1 MKKIV
6 YLNPL
11 KMNRKVAIIDPLGA
25 HGSSHHF
32 YLFGQASGLLKNDV
46 EVSLYT
52 NNETVSPEINGLKF
66 FTFYKEIFKS
76 KSKTIS
82 GVKWILGTFFSVFH
96 ARFSGISIFHFH
108 IFYTNVLVLFNLLL
122 VKILFGKV
130 VLTVH
135 DVSSFSNSSNSSIIG
150 KLIYKLTDRIITHN
164 EFSKSEIINENANL
178 SSCISIVP
186 HGNYTPFINIQYDR
200 AKSKEQLG
208 IPSNRRILLFF
219 GMIKKVKGLEVL
231 LSALKGVVK
240 QNPDI
245 LLVIAGRVW
254 ENNFSTY
261 QKIIDENNLSEY
273 ILLHTKFIQH
283 EDVEHYYCASDLVVL
298 PYKKIYQS
306 GVLMMT
312 LSHERPAL
320 VSDLAPLKEII
331 SNNENGFLFKTEN
344 VSDLTNKLNSILGNE
359 ELMEKVRTKGT
370 ELINTKY
377 DWTEIGKQTKQA
389 YQSV

>member
-1 MKKIV
+1 
-6 YLNPL
+6 
-11 KMNRKVAIIDPLGA
+11 MNRKVAIIDPLGA

-32 YLFGQASGLLKNDV
+32 YLFGQASGLLNNDV
-46 EVSLYT
+46 ELSLYT
-52 NNETVSPEINGLKF
+52 NNETPSPEINGLKF

-76 KSKTIS
+76 KSKIIN
-82 GVKWILGTFFSVFH
+82 GIKWIIGTILSVFH

-108 IFYTNVLVLFNLLL
+108 IFYTNILVLFNLLF

-135 DVSSFSNSSNSSIIG
+135 DVSSFSNSSNLSIIE

-164 EFSKSEIINENANL
+164 EFSKLEILNVNADS

-186 HGNYTPFINIQYDR
+186 HGSYTPFINIQYDKE
-200 AKSKEQLG
+200 KSKEQLG
-208 IPSNRRILLFF
+208 IPNNRRILLFF

-231 LSALKGVVK
+231 LSALKGVIK
-240 QNPDI
+240 KNPDV

-254 ENNFSTY
+254 ENDFSAY
-261 QKIIDENNLSEY
+261 QKIIDENNLSAY
-273 ILLHTKFIQH
+273 ILLHTKFIPQ
-283 EDVEHYYCASDLVVL
+283 EDVEHYYCASDLVIL

-312 LSHERPAL
+312 LSYERPAL
-320 VSDLAPLKEII
+320 VSDLPPLKEII
-331 SNNENGFLFKTEN
+331 SDNENGFLFKAEN
-344 VSDLTNKLNSILGNE
+344 VSDLTAKLNSILSDEG
-359 ELMEKVRTKGT
+359 LMEEVRAKGT

-377 DWTEIGKQTKQA
+377 DWGEIGRQTKQA
-389 YQSV
+389 YQSL

>member
-1 MKKIV
+1 
-6 YLNPL
+6 
-11 KMNRKVAIIDPLGA
+11 MNRKVAIIDPLGA

-32 YLFGQASGLLKNDV
+32 YLFGQAEGLLKNDV
-46 EVSLYT
+46 ALSLYT
-52 NNETVSPEINGLKF
+52 NNETPSPEINGLKF
-66 FTFYKEIFKS
+66 FAFYKDIFKS
-76 KSKTIS
+76 KSKIIS
-82 GVKWILGTFFSVFH
+82 GIKWIIGTVFSVSH
-96 ARFSGISIFHFH
+96 ARSSGISIFHFH
-108 IFYTNVLVLFNLLL
+108 IFYTNVLVLFNLLV

-150 KLIYKLTDRIITHN
+150 NLIYKLTDKIITHN
-164 EFSKSEIINENANL
+164 EFSKSEIINVNANL

-186 HGNYTPFINIQYDR
+186 HGNYTPFINIQYDKE
-200 AKSKEQLG
+200 KSKEQLG
-208 IPSNRRILLFF
+208 IPNNRRILLFF

-245 LLVIAGRVW
+245 LLVIAGKPW
-254 ENNFSTY
+254 ENDFSTY
-261 QKIIDENNLSEY
+261 QKIIDENNLSKY
-273 ILLHTKFIQH
+273 VLLHTKFIPQ

-312 LSHERPAL
+312 LSYERPAL
-320 VSDLAPLKEII
+320 VSDLAPIKEII
-331 SNNENGFLFKTEN
+331 SNNVNGFLFKTEN
-344 VSDLTNKLNSILGNE
+344 VCDLTAKLNSILGNE
-359 ELMEKVRTKGT
+359 GLMEQVRVKGT

-377 DWTEIGKQTKQA
+377 DWSEIGRQTKQA
-389 YQSV
+389 YQSL

>member
-1 MKKIV
+1 
-6 YLNPL
+6 
-11 KMNRKVAIIDPLGA
+11 MNRKVAIIDPLGA

-32 YLFGQASGLLKNDV
+32 YLFGQASGLLNNDV
-46 EVSLYT
+46 ELSLYT
-52 NNETVSPEINGLKF
+52 NNETPSPEINGLKF

-76 KSKTIS
+76 KSKIIN
-82 GVKWILGTFFSVFH
+82 GIKWIIGTILSVFH
-96 ARFSGISIFHFH
+96 ARFSGTSIFHFH
-108 IFYTNVLVLFNLLL
+108 IFYTNILVLFNLLF

-135 DVSSFSNSSNSSIIG
+135 DVSSFSNSSNSSIIE

-164 EFSKSEIINENANL
+164 EFSKLEILNVNADS

-186 HGNYTPFINIQYDR
+186 HGSYTPFINIQYDKE
-200 AKSKEQLG
+200 KSKEQLG
-208 IPSNRRILLFF
+208 IPNNRRILLFF

-231 LSALKGVVK
+231 LSALKGVIK
-240 QNPDI
+240 QNPDV
-245 LLVIAGRVW
+245 LLVIAGKPW
-254 ENNFSTY
+254 KNDFSVY

-273 ILLHTKFIQH
+273 ILLHTKFIPQ
-283 EDVEHYYCASDLVVL
+283 EDVEHYYCASDLVIL

-312 LSHERPAL
+312 LSYERPAL
-320 VSDLAPLKEII
+320 VSDLPPLKEII
-331 SNNENGFLFKTEN
+331 SDNENGFLFKTEN

-359 ELMEKVRTKGT
+359 ELMEQVRTKGK

-377 DWTEIGKQTKQA
+377 NWGEIGRQTQHV
-389 YQSV
+389 YQSL